1 MYTKILRILCVL
13 LLMLLSFI
21 MGFSM
26 TLSREMNVID
36 GAKEAVMDFMYQPQA
51 ASFKNVL
58 FYASGSRMMRKSIGN
73 VCGEVFTFKD
83 EVPYKYK
90 RFIIEAA
97 ENSKGKKIYSLPLID
112 FEGEMIPEPDFQKIW
127 DERCN

>member
-13 LLMLLSFI
+13 LLILLSFV
-21 MGFSM
+21 MGYAL
-26 TLSREMNVID
+26 TLCKELNVID
-36 GAKEAVMDFMYQPQA
+36 GAKLAVTDFMYQPQA

-58 FYASGSRMMRKSIGN
+58 FHPDNSRMTRKTVGD

-83 EVPYKYK
+83 EAPYKYK
-90 RFIIEAA
+90 RFIVGVA
-97 ENSKGKKIYSLPLID
+97 ENRDGKKIYSLPIFD